1 MAELKVFG
9 GDKKM
14 VMAVLDKTGDT
25 KIMWNPRD
33 KDEVKVAKT
42 SFDTLTGK
50 GFRAF
55 KVNAKGEPADRIT
68 EFDKH
73 AEKIILV
80 PQMAGG

>member
-1 MAELKVFG
+1 MGELKAVG

-14 VMAVLDKTGDT
+14 VMAVMDSTGDT

-33 KDEVKVAKT
+33 KDEVKVAKA

-55 KVNAKGEPADRIT
+55 KVNSKGEPADRIE
-68 EFDKH
+68 EFDKN
-73 AEKIILV
+73 AEKIIMV